1 MSRPSI
7 HNLTICSPY
16 LVGYETVAVG
26 EMEDLV
32 SDEDTDTGNIDE
44 DTKESILAQAAAE
57 AADAVAEE
65 DAVPAETPERYT
77 FHGTFRNASCLLIK

>member
-65 DAVPAETPERYT
+65 DAVPFPTSRPAHVSAESRRAAPQPT
-77 FHGTFRNASCLLIK
+77 